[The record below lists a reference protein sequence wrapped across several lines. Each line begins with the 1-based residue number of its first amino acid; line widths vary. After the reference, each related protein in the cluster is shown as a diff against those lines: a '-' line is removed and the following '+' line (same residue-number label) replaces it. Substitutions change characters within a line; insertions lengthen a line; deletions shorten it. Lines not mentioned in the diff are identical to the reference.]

1 MSCVHM
7 QMSSDAESG
16 DLQALL
22 ESIVSQTA
30 PDARH
35 AVYHA
40 KHLESS
46 VHKMELQPA
55 R

>member
-7 QMSSDAESG
+7 QMSSDAGSG

-40 KHLESS
+40 KHLELC
-46 VHKMELQPA
+46 VHKMELQPT